1 MLYSGFLGLIFSSY
15 VVHLVDKDAV
25 DEDGRTDF
33 SSYADDLWGGVLS
46 TYQQNVCSNFTCKI
60 FCLGYLFLKSDI
72 SFFVEHVCIGKPSN
86 FLKKNTRKKKK
97 QNHNKCS

>member
-72 SFFVEHVCIGKPSN
+72 SFFFCSTCLHREAQQL
-86 FLKKNTRKKKK
+86 FLKKYQKKKK
-97 QNHNKCS
+97 KHNKCS